1 MDFPYGNFFYSAD
14 PLTSVSQDPD
24 CSRSPVSQLFN
35 RLLQQTQYSAS
46 KHRLGITK
54 SLRNR
59 LDFRGFLHFNALS
72 CDPGEVGV
80 ISFNNAD
87 GQRVMIGDISII
99 HQSFTPPNQCSASIC
114 QPIQCKVSYK
124 SPIFNGITR

>member
-54 SLRNR
+54 NLRNR
-59 LDFRGFLHFNALS
+59 LDFRGFLHFDALS
-72 CDPGEVGV
+72 CDPGDFGV
-80 ISFNNAD
+80 ISSVST
-87 GQRVMIGDISII
+87 GYQRVASKSIEPT
-99 HQSFTPPNQCSASIC
+99 H
-114 QPIQCKVSYK
+114 
-124 SPIFNGITR
+124 